1 MMLRAAGVLH
11 TRFSLMRTGRSI
23 LTNTYFQAFGGVI
36 FSLAGSAV
44 MIPNNRT
51 SLLDTNIVNTFVG
64 TIIANLLGFLI
75 LRKLERFPGTR
86 AIGYVVPVFI
96 TSFMIIFTVFLFI
109 RLEYGRTQFLSS
121 FIFACFWFVGIL
133 SLDYKYSQR
142 VLAILPFGEAPS
154 LTLLPGIHW
163 RLLTNPS
170 AVPQGIDAVVADL
183 SADLPANWQLFL
195 TETVLSGVPVFSV
208 KPVREVLTGRVEI
221 RHLSENTLGS
231 LNPNDG
237 YLKLKA
243 VLDFMLA
250 SAALLCLWP
259 ILLVIGLAVRIDSR
273 GPALFSQQRVGLRG
287 KVFTVYKFRTMVVNT
302 AKSSSRDFAR
312 TLPDDARVTRLGKWL
327 RRTRL
332 DELPQILNI
341 LKGDMSWIGPRPEA
355 VPLVRWYEAEL
366 PFYRYRH
373 ILRPGI
379 SGWAQVNQ
387 GHVTEIDEVLE
398 KLHYDFF
405 YIKNFSAWLDILIIL
420 KTVKIMVTG
429 FGAR

>member
-1 MMLRAAGVLH
+1 MLGAAGVAD
-11 TRFSLMRTGRSI
+11 TRLNLSGVGRS
-23 LTNTYFQAFGGVI
+23 LLANPYFQALGGVAFALI
-36 FSLAGSAV
+36 TSAAMV
-44 MIPNNRT
+44 PNNRV
-51 SLLDTNIVNTFVG
+51 SLLDTNIVNTFTG
-64 TIIANLLGFLI
+64 TAAAVIAGFI
-75 LRKLERFPGTR
+75 TLRKLEAFPGTR
-86 AIGYVVPVFI
+86 AIGYVVPVFT
-96 TSFMIIFTVFLFI
+96 TSFMIIFSIFLLI
-109 RLEYGRTQFLSS
+109 RLEYGRVQFISS
-121 FIFACFWFVGIL
+121 FIFTCIWFVAIL
-133 SLDYKYSQR
+133 SLAHRYSR
-142 VLAILPFGEAPS
+142 RTLAVLPFGDAPS
-154 LTLLPGIHW
+154 LTGIHGIHW
-163 RLLTNPS
+163 RTLTNPS
-170 AVPQGIDAVVADL
+170 VVPRDVDAVVADL

-195 TETVLSGVPVFSV
+195 TETVLSGVPVFNV

-221 RHLSENTLGS
+221 LHLSENTLGS

-243 VLDFMLA
+243 AFDFLLA
-250 SAALLCLWP
+250 VAALLLLWP
-259 ILLVIGLAVRIDSR
+259 VMLGIGLAVKADSP
-273 GPALFSQQRVGLRG
+273 GPALFRQKRIGLRG
-287 KVFTVYKFRTMVVNT
+287 RTFTVYKFRTMVADT
-302 AKSSSRDFAR
+302 AEHNPPDFFKTR
-312 TLPDDARVTRLGKWL
+312 SDDARITRIGRFL
-327 RRTRL
+327 RRCRL

-379 SGWAQVNQ
+379 TGWAQINQ

-420 KTVKIMVTG
+420 KTIKIMITG